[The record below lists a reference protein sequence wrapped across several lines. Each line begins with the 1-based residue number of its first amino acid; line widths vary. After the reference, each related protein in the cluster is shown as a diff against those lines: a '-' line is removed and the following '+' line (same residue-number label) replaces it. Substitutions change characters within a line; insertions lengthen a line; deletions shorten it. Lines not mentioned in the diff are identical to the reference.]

1 MAFLPLKA
9 EAITFKVPQYR
20 DDGFFTDMFYRDQRS
35 EQALM
40 LAMMQM
46 VIASV
51 STGKIKRV
59 TEELCGQ
66 SFSEYSVRFVQK
78 VEPCR

>member
-40 LAMMQM
+40 LAMM
-46 VIASV
+46 
-51 STGKIKRV
+51 
-59 TEELCGQ
+59 
-66 SFSEYSVRFVQK
+66 
-78 VEPCR
+78 